1 MEFLD
6 QIFNQRENIISD
18 NSKKLYVRNLLKLN
32 DNKKIKYLKF
42 LKYLDEV
49 ID

>member
-32 DNKKIKYLKF
+32 DNKEIN
-42 LKYLDEV
+42 
-49 ID
+49 ISNS